1 MDDQSQT
8 PCQKHKRYRLFLR
21 LLFFVL
27 SVVPTAWAAMA
38 IYYSNLPGSLVR
50 SVCAVASFIIALS
63 IAFRAPSFKCG
74 IITYGI
80 AFGVVFIWWWLIPA
94 SNHRHWQQDVA
105 VLPYADISG
114 NTITIHNIRNFDYTS
129 STDYTPAYYDKT
141 VYLDQLQTVDFF
153 LIYWGPKLMA
163 HTIMSFGFEDGTY
176 IAISIETRKEK
187 GEEYS
192 AIKGFFKKFELTYVV
207 ADERDVVRLRSNY
220 REEDVYLYRL
230 KVETQ
235 LARDV
240 FLDYFK
246 VINRLVEQPKWYNAL
261 THNCTT
267 TIRGHTK
274 PYNPEA
280 KFDWRMLANGLIDE
294 MGYERGAIATHLP
307 FEQLKK
313 QSLINPHAQTLDQD
327 PDFSHKIRK
336 ELPLG
341 KQ

>member
-1 MDDQSQT
+1 M
-8 PCQKHKRYRLFLR
+8 
-21 LLFFVL
+21 
-27 SVVPTAWAAMA
+27 
-38 IYYSNLPGSLVR
+38 
-50 SVCAVASFIIALS
+50 
-63 IAFRAPSFKCG
+63 
-74 IITYGI
+74 
-80 AFGVVFIWWWLIPA
+80 
-94 SNHRHWQQDVA
+94 
-105 VLPYADISG
+105 
-114 NTITIHNIRNFDYTS
+114 
-129 STDYTPAYYDKT
+129 
-141 VYLDQLQTVDFF
+141 
-153 LIYWGPKLMA
+153 
-163 HTIMSFGFEDGTY
+163 
-176 IAISIETRKEK
+176 
-187 GEEYS
+187 
-192 AIKGFFKKFELTYVV
+192 
-207 ADERDVVRLRSNY
+207 
-220 REEDVYLYRL
+220 
-230 KVETQ
+230 ETQ